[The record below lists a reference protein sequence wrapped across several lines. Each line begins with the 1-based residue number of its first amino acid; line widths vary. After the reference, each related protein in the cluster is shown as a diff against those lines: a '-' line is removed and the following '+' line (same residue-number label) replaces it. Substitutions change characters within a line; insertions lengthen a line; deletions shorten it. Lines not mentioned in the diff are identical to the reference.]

1 MYESVAALQRKKF
14 GEYFTKLGLQ
24 CGFWL
29 ALLYAILL
37 ALVIPI
43 MLFQYFQN
51 KAQEAPK

>member
-1 MYESVAALQRKKF
+1 MNALRKTTIVAVAV
-14 GEYFTKLGLQ
+14 
-24 CGFWL
+24 
-29 ALLYAILL
+29 LL